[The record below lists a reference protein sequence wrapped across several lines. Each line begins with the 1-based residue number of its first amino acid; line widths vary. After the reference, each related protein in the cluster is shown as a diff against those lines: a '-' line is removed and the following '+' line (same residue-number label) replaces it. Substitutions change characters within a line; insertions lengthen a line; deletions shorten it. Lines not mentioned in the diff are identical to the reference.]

1 MQGERGNGKGL
12 RIALAVFGALVLIL
26 GSIVVYFLLDTN
38 RLKGPLAKLI
48 SAQTGREL
56 TINGD
61 LFLHLGRQ
69 LNLGIS
75 GAELANADWAADP
88 AMVTVDRIGITVD
101 VASLFDGPL
110 LIEQLRID
118 GARVSLEEAA
128 DGAGNW
134 QLFEDDAEEE
144 SGFAFDEGLPVVVRR
159 LNVDDCLVTYSTPER
174 SSPLRLEIASLDQ
187 AADADGFLDLSGQ
200 GVLEGRPVSIEGGIG
215 PFAALLNARNFRHEL
230 AITIGDTQVRSRG
243 SVGDLTQLEE
253 IDLVFDVHEPDA
265 GFYADLLG
273 VPGALAGPIELEA
286 ELSPNRPGIAA
297 EVSGSVGGFDLS
309 LSGHVERPLELDG
322 LKIEFEIA
330 GPDLAVVG
338 EILEVPGLPAGPFDA
353 AGELR
358 RSGGT
363 VSIHESRLSAGA
375 AELSIDAEF
384 AKLPDPDGGT
394 VRVNLKGPDL
404 GRFKRLLGPLPGLTQ
419 QPFEATAALTQRG
432 DGEEHVEASIGVGQ
446 NRLALDGILGSY
458 PEFADS
464 RFDVDLR
471 GPDVQALRGPTARVT
486 GPYRASGDLAWT
498 GAVLEI
504 EGWEI
509 SAGSMDVRA
518 SGRLENLPSL
528 DGSNLHLNTAGP
540 DLFALGEW
548 MGTDALPHRP
558 YSLSG
563 RLSWRGKGLVV
574 EDIKGRI
581 GEVTVTASAEIRDP
595 GQLADIQLDL
605 DVEGPGLDRLLAEP
619 LGFELDDTPFELSG
633 KLRRRDAAIEAS
645 NLRYRSSKASIRIDG
660 SLGVPPSF
668 VGMKLAVAAEGPSLR
683 DIFPEI
689 PGYAP
694 PNRSYRVS
702 GRIERPG
709 DHSLVF
715 DEFKVESGGAAA
727 SASGVWDFPSEPEA
741 ARLVLQASGSDL
753 NDLGAWRG
761 LALPAL
767 PFTLDAGIDAA
778 PGSIAVETLSASW
791 GESDLRGHAKLD
803 SNGKP
808 RITAVVR
815 SNRLDLNSLLR
826 GEDDAAD
833 PVEEPASEGGRVIP
847 DAELPLERL
856 QSADVS
862 LDLDISELITG
873 SQTLEHLELD
883 LKVQDGALR
892 IEPLEFIESDGTVL
906 LNLSLTPTE
915 ERPELDLA
923 LIARNVRL
931 GFFKAEGQDVETLPP
946 YDIDMSLE
954 SAGATTREIA
964 ADLSGSLRVESTGG
978 LIVNSRVEAWFDD
991 FFMQLFEAV
1000 LPDSE
1005 DDRQTRIDCGVL
1017 DASFERGMFRARPGL
1032 VVRTDRLNLFAR
1044 GEVDLASER
1053 MDIGFR
1059 TEARRGV
1066 GVSVGKILN
1075 PFVRVGGTLGN
1086 PALRLDATGA
1096 VISGTAAWAT
1106 FGGSI
1111 ALRTLWDRIQGTRN
1125 PCVRMLEPE
1134 K

>member
-1 MQGERGNGKGL
+1 MRGERDSDKVL

-26 GSIVVYFLLDTN
+26 GSVVVYFLLDTN

-48 SAQTGREL
+48 SAQTGRDL
-56 TINGD
+56 TIHGD
-61 LFLHLGRQ
+61 LSLHLGRQ

-88 AMVTVDRIGITVD
+88 AMVTVDRISITVD

-134 QLFEDDAEEE
+134 QIFEDDAEEE

-159 LNVDDCLVTYSTPER
+159 LNVDDCLVTYLTPER
-174 SSPLRLEIASLDQ
+174 SSPLRLEIVSLDQ
-187 AADADGFLDLSGQ
+187 GADADGFLDLSGQ
-200 GVLEGRPVSIEGGIG
+200 GVLEDRPVSIEGRIG
-215 PFAALLNARNFRHEL
+215 PFDALLNARNFRHQL
-230 AITIGDTQVRSRG
+230 AISIGDTQVRSRG
-243 SVGDLTQLEE
+243 SVGDLRQLEDIE
-253 IDLVFDVHEPDA
+253 LVVDVHEPDA
-265 GFYADLLG
+265 GFYANLLG

-297 EVSGSVGGFDLS
+297 EASGAVGGFDLA
-309 LSGHVERPLELDG
+309 LSGYVERPLDLDG
-322 LKIEFEIA
+322 LEMKFEIA

-353 AGELR
+353 AGGLR

-363 VSIHESRLSAGA
+363 VIIREAALSAGG
-375 AELSIDAEF
+375 AELTLDAEF
-384 AKLPDPDGGT
+384 ANLPDPDGGT
-394 VRVNLKGPDL
+394 VRVSLRGSDL
-404 GRFKRLLGPLPGLTQ
+404 GRFHRLLGPLPGLTQ
-419 QPFEATAALTQRG
+419 QPFEATATLTQRG
-432 DGEEHVEASIGVGQ
+432 DGDEHVEASIGVGQ
-446 NRLALDGILGSY
+446 HRFALDGILGSY
-458 PEFADS
+458 PEFEDS

-471 GPDVQALRGPTARVT
+471 GPDVQSLLGPTARVT

-504 EGWEI
+504 EGWTI
-509 SAGSMDVRA
+509 SAGSIDVRA
-518 SGRLENLPSL
+518 SGRL
-528 DGSNLHLNTAGP
+528 G
-540 DLFALGEW
+540 
-548 MGTDALPHRP
+548 
-558 YSLSG
+558 
-563 RLSWRGKGLVV
+563 WRGKGLVV
-574 EDIKGRI
+574 EDIEGRI
-581 GEVTVTASAEIRDP
+581 GEVNVTASAEIRDSS
-595 GQLADIQLDL
+595 QLADIQIDFEADGPSLD
-605 DVEGPGLDRLLAEP
+605 GLIAEP
-619 LGFELDDTPFELSG
+619 LGFEVDDTPFELSG
-633 KLRRRDAAIEAS
+633 KLRRRGIAIEAS
-645 NLRYRSSKASIRIDG
+645 NLRYRSSKASISIDG

-668 VGMKLAVAAEGPSLR
+668 VGMKLAVAAEGASLR
-683 DIFPEI
+683 DIVPEI
-689 PGYAP
+689 SGYIP
-694 PNRSYRVS
+694 PNRPYRLS

-709 DHSLVF
+709 DHALVF
-715 DEFKVESGGAAA
+715 DELRVESGGAAVT
-727 SASGVWDFPSEPEA
+727 ASGVWDFPSEPEA

-753 NDLGAWRG
+753 NDLGGWRG

-778 PGSIAVETLSASW
+778 PGSITVDTLSATW
-791 GESDLRGHAKLD
+791 GESDLRGHARLGL
-803 SNGKP
+803 NGKP

-815 SNRLDLNSLLR
+815 SNRLDLSSLLR
-826 GEDDAAD
+826 GEDDGAD

-847 DAELPLERL
+847 DADLPLERL

-862 LDLDISELITG
+862 LDLDISKLIAG
-873 SQTLEHLELD
+873 SQTLEHLKLD

-923 LIARNVRL
+923 LTARNARL
-931 GFFKAEGQDVETLPP
+931 GFFKAEGQAVGTLPP

-991 FFMQLFEAV
+991 FFMQLFDAI
-1000 LPDSE
+1000 LPLSE
-1005 DDRQTRIDCGVL
+1005 DDPQTRIDCAVL
-1017 DASFERGMFRARPGL
+1017 DASFDHGILRARPGL

-1053 MDIGFR
+1053 LDIGFR
-1059 TEARRGV
+1059 TEARTGI

-1075 PFVRVGGTLGN
+1075 PFVRVGGTLEQ
-1086 PALRLDATGA
+1086 PELRLDATGA

-1106 FGGSI
+1106 FGVSI
-1111 ALRTLWDRIQGTRN
+1111 ALRALWDRIQGTRN